1 MDGIAKYYVCNSSF
15 MNHIP
20 QVFRLLSDPG
30 IQVVMKTLGL
40 LRNLLSNDKQHID
53 HISSLYGKQLMHAVV
68 FILESENSP
77 EVRSKLLSSFLPLKG
92 FLHFPYN

>member
-1 MDGIAKYYVCNSSF
+1 

-77 EVRSKLLSSFLPLKG
+77 EVRSKLFV
-92 FLHFPYN
+92 